1 MKKLISRNRK
11 RNLTSFFVIILLFT
25 SFIYITKQ
33 IYAGTSPE
41 IRSRVDFCNN
51 WKFHLGDITNGQKI
65 KFDDSSWRTLNL
77 PHDWSIEGKFDKDN
91 PAGVGGGALPGGTGW
106 YRKSFTIN
114 ESEKD
119 KLVFI
124 DFDGV
129 YRNSEVWINGH
140 YLGKRPYGYSSFRYE
155 LTPYL
160 NYGSKENTIAV
171 KVDNSEQPNSRW
183 YSGSGIY
190 RNVWLV
196 TTNKIYVDHW
206 GTFVT
211 TPQVTENSAKVSIK
225 INVKNA
231 SAQDQKVKVKTAV
244 VNKEGK
250 LIDEIETPALIT
262 KGSDTEVSHELTVKN
277 PELWS
282 VENPY
287 LYKTITTVIYNNNV
301 SDEYKT
307 PFGIRTFNFDLN
319 KGFFLNGKPLK
330 IYGVCNHHD
339 LGCLGAAIN
348 KRALER
354 QLEILKDMGCNGIRT
369 SHNPPAPELLDLC
382 DEMGFIVM
390 DEAFDMWKLGKTKYD
405 YSLDWDAWHKR
416 DLEDMVIRDRNHP
429 SIFMWSI
436 GNEIREQWS
445 KDSSGIFI
453 SRELAGIIRNLDT
466 TRYVTSN
473 CNFTGTS
480 NEIIRSGALDI
491 VGFSY
496 HEDDYT
502 TFQTNFPGQKLIGS
516 ETTSSLQTRGH
527 YDMPSDSIRLWPQR
541 WDKPFHGGNP
551 DNTCS
556 AYDNCRAPWGAT
568 HERALKFVDKY
579 DYCAGMYIW
588 TGFDYL
594 GEPTPYDWPSRSSY
608 FGIIDLAGFPKDS
621 YYMYQSEWTD
631 KPVLHVFP
639 PWNPECWT
647 TIKDGQPNWKVGDSV
662 DVWTY
667 TNCSEVELFLNG
679 KSLGKKKKSDDE
691 LHLMWRVKYVPGT
704 IKAVGKKENGSE
716 LTAISKTA
724 GAPAKIYLEADRKTI
739 SADGIDLSFVTIN
752 ILDKDD
758 TMVPYADNLVNFKIS
773 GSGKIIGVDNG
784 SETSLE
790 PFKANYRKAFNGKCL
805 VVIQSDNTRGE
816 IHLKAASEGLESASL
831 TINAK

>member
-1 MKKLISRNRK
+1 MKKQLIKKSD
-11 RNLTSFFVIILLFT
+11 LSILVFITLLFACLN
-25 SFIYITKQ
+25 FGDAKV
-33 IYAGTSPE
+33 YAGNSGE
-41 IRSRVDFCNN
+41 SRSKKDFCDN
-51 WKFHLGDITNGQKI
+51 WKFHLGDVANGREI
-65 KFDDSSWRTLNL
+65 NCDDSSWRILNL
-77 PHDWSIEGKFDKDN
+77 PHDWSIEGDFDRDN
-91 PAGVGGGALPGGTGW
+91 PSGVGGGALPGGIGW
-106 YRKSFTIN
+106 YRKSFTFN

-119 KLVFI
+119 KLFFI

-160 NYGSKENTIAV
+160 NFGNKENIIAV

-196 TTNKIYVDHW
+196 TTNKVYVDQW
-206 GTFVT
+206 GTFIT
-211 TPQVTENSAKVSIK
+211 TPEATDNSAKVSLKIK
-225 INVKNA
+225 IKNA
-231 SAQDQKVKVKTAV
+231 SLADQQVKIKTEIF
-244 VNKEGK
+244 NEKNK
-250 LIDEIETPALIT
+250 LIVETTSPANIAKDSNAEI
-262 KGSDTEVSHELTVKN
+262 DQEVIVRN

-282 VENPY
+282 VDNPH
-287 LYKTITTVIYNNNV
+287 LYKAITTIEYNNNL
-301 SDEYKT
+301 SDEYTT
-307 PFGIRTFNFDLN
+307 PFGIRTFDFDLN

-354 QLEILKDMGCNGIRT
+354 QLEILKEMGCNGIRT

-390 DEAFDMWKLGKTKYD
+390 DEAFDMWKRSKTKYD
-405 YSLDWDAWHKR
+405 YSLDWDAWHKK
-416 DLEDMVIRDRNHP
+416 DLEDFILRDRNHP

-436 GNEIREQWS
+436 GNEIIEQWS
-445 KDSSGIFI
+445 KDDDSSGIFI
-453 SRELAGIIRNLDT
+453 SRELAGIIRELDT
-466 TRYVTSN
+466 SRYITSN

-480 NEIIRSGALDI
+480 NKIIKSGALDI

-502 TFQTNFPGQKLIGS
+502 AFQENFPGQKLIGS

-527 YDMPSDSIRLWPQR
+527 YDMPSDSIRLWPGR
-541 WDKPFHGGNP
+541 WDQPFSAGNP

-568 HERALKFVDKY
+568 HEKALKFVDKY
-579 DYCAGMYIW
+579 DYVAGMYIW

-608 FGIIDLAGFPKDS
+608 FGILDLAGFPKDS
-621 YYMYQSEWTD
+621 YYMYQSEWTN

-639 PWNPECWT
+639 AWNPECWT
-647 TIKDGQPNWKVGDSV
+647 TIKDGEPNWKQGDSV

-667 TNCSEVELFLNG
+667 TNCDEVELFLNG
-679 KSLGKKKKSDDE
+679 KSLGTKIKNADD
-691 LHLMWRVKYVPGT
+691 LHLMWRVQYQPGT
-704 IKAVGKKENGSE
+704 LKTVGRKEGKE
-716 LTAISKTA
+716 LISAEVKTA
-724 GAPAKIYLEADRKTI
+724 GVPAKISLEADRKTI
-739 SADGIDLSFVTIN
+739 FADGKDLCFVTVK
-752 ILDKDD
+752 ILDKDGNV
-758 TMVPYADNLVNFKIS
+758 VPYADNLVDFKIS

-784 SETSLE
+784 SETSFE
-790 PFKANYRKAFNGKCL
+790 PFKADYRKAFNGKCL
-805 VVIQSDNTRGE
+805 VVIQNDNTNGE
-816 IHLKAASEGLESASL
+816 INLKAASDGLEPVSL
-831 TINAK
+831 IIKTN